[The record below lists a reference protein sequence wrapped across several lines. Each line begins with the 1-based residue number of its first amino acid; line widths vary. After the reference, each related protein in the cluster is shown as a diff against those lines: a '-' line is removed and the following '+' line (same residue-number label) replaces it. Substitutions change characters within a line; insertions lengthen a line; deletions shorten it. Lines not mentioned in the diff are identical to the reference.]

1 MVTTSRQGPG
11 STCFAIPRASCFHLV
26 NVHSL
31 PEGIIVAF
39 FELAIQGRDAMH
51 MHKSRCSCD
60 TVMYLWQYN
69 SNFTR
74 FNNIPMMHLTISSL
88 PSADRTILASLST
101 MVSIADFTS
110 RITALVTSVEYRKTL
125 LFSLQIYNRLI
136 FLMAGVNQPV
146 SFKWF
151 Y

>member
-1 MVTTSRQGPG
+1 
-11 STCFAIPRASCFHLV
+11 
-26 NVHSL
+26 
-31 PEGIIVAF
+31 
-39 FELAIQGRDAMH
+39 
-51 MHKSRCSCD
+51 
-60 TVMYLWQYN
+60 
-69 SNFTR
+69 
-74 FNNIPMMHLTISSL
+74 
-88 PSADRTILASLST
+88 LASLST